1 MYLSVLYST
10 PSSPI
15 LSNAMTFVMEM
26 EKTIVLLTTISTLGE
41 AKIIKPM
48 NKWICDYCAMG
59 KEFF

>member
-1 MYLSVLYST
+1 
-10 PSSPI
+10 
-15 LSNAMTFVMEM
+15 MTFVMEM
-26 EKTIVLLTTISTLGE
+26 EKTIVLLTTVSTLGE